1 MKIMG
6 IDKEAVKEAAARAF
20 PRKHAQIENGSLFLP
35 GCADGTYRCDH
46 MEELLHVSTC
56 MGFHEVMIQ
65 GNQTRVKIEI
75 TLVFLKDG
83 SYEVIYE
90 GKKCCHVAMEEDGE
104 IRFLPY
110 EAFLEQIVTTLHP
123 IALS

>member
-56 MGFHEVMIQ
+56 MGYHEVMIQ

-83 SYEVIYE
+83 PYEVIYE
-90 GKKCCHVAMEEDGE
+90 RSAAMSQWKRTGRSAFCHTR
-104 IRFLPY
+104 RFWNR
-110 EAFLEQIVTTLHP
+110 
-123 IALS
+123 S